1 MILRTRGLTSVSLR
15 DMMAVGISETQCFDA
30 ALLWRC
36 AACPYIKTLTTLTYR
51 GDRSTSIYNA
61 KDEFIITKKIPRKK
75 ILMEKVYHIYAKE
88 ECLYNNLSEVQFN
101 KTWRTLKGMVGLMQ
115 TDYQLED
122 LSYEECNRTNGVRA
136 VSSTEPDGSDSY

>member
-1 MILRTRGLTSVSLR
+1 
-15 DMMAVGISETQCFDA
+15 
-30 ALLWRC
+30 
-36 AACPYIKTLTTLTYR
+36 
-51 GDRSTSIYNA
+51 
-61 KDEFIITKKIPRKK
+61 
-75 ILMEKVYHIYAKE
+75 MEKVYHIYAKE

-136 VSSTEPDGSDSY
+136 VSSTEPLGDESY